1 MALANANTYGVKSG
15 AICRES
21 TAAQMATDF
30 FGDEICWVRR
40 QHRSL
45 QTTIAPTLCLF
56 LVALLFFLVL
66 ATSIH
71 VRFAGL
77 G

>member
-1 MALANANTYGVKSG
+1 MALANANTYGVQSG

-30 FGDEICWVRR
+30 FGGEIFWVRR

-45 QTTIAPTLCLF
+45 QTTIAPTVCLF
-56 LVALLFFLVL
+56 LVALLFFFALV
-66 ATSIH
+66 TSIH
-71 VRFAGL
+71 VSFAGL